1 MLLLYC
7 KYHEPWWAELREKKI
22 CIFGIKYQLS
32 CPCTRIWPN
41 IEGVESGVDAV
52 DAVEADE
59 SFIIVF
65 KTEKLK
71 FLLSKIFKS

>member
-1 MLLLYC
+1 
-7 KYHEPWWAELREKKI
+7 
-22 CIFGIKYQLS
+22 
-32 CPCTRIWPN
+32 
-41 IEGVESGVDAV
+41 VESGVDAVDAV